1 MEWNPKEVVIIYNF
15 EERGNREAVAYAKQ
29 IAQHVNEIDIS
40 KNPLTERQLAELLD
54 RLGVGIE
61 DIIDR
66 RSDLYKE
73 KYQDVDMEEA
83 DWLGVIKHNPELMR
97 TPIGILGD
105 KAVICESPGDMLKLD
120 DGQGF
125 DQNMKT

>member
-15 EERGNREAVAYAKQ
+15 KVQGNREALAYAKQ
-29 IAQHVNEIDIS
+29 IAQNVNEIDIS

-54 RLGVGIE
+54 RLGVGIA
-61 DIIDR
+61 DIIDQ
-66 RSDLYKE
+66 RSELYKE
-73 KYQDVDMEEA
+73 KYKDVDMEEA
-83 DWLGVIKHNPELMR
+83 DWLGVIKRNPELMR

-105 KAVICESPGDMLKLD
+105 KAVICESPNDMLKLD

>member
-15 EERGNREAVAYAKQ
+15 NERGNREAIAYAKQ
-29 IAQHVNEIDIS
+29 IAQNVNEVDIS
-40 KNPLTERQLAELLD
+40 KTPLNERQMAQLLD
-54 RLGVGIE
+54 NLGVGVE
-61 DIIDR
+61 DVIDR
-66 RSDLYKE
+66 RSDIYQE
-73 KYQDVDMEEA
+73 KYKDTQMSIM
-83 DWLGVIKHNPELMR
+83 DWLKVIEHNPELLR

-105 KAVICESPGDMLKLD
+105 RAVICESPGDILKLD

>member
-15 EERGNREAVAYAKQ
+15 NERGNREALAYAKQ
-29 IAQHVNEIDIS
+29 IAQNVNEVDIS
-40 KNPLTERQLAELLD
+40 KTPLTERQMAQLLD
-54 RLGVGIE
+54 NLGVGVE

-66 RSDLYKE
+66 RSDIYKE
-73 KYQDVDMEEA
+73 KYQDVEMEEA

-97 TPIGILGD
+97 TPIGMLGNR
-105 KAVICESPGDMLKLD
+105 AVICESPGDMLKLD

>member
-15 EERGNREAVAYAKQ
+15 EDRGNREAIAYAKQ
-29 IAQHVNEIDIS
+29 IAQNVNEIDIS

-61 DIIDR
+61 EIIDR

-73 KYQDVDMEEA
+73 KYQDVDMDEA

-105 KAVICESPGDMLKLD
+105 KAVICESPNDMLKLD

-125 DQNMKT
+125 DQNRIT

>member
-15 EERGNREAVAYAKQ
+15 NERGNREALAYAKQ
-29 IAQHVNEIDIS
+29 IAQNVNEVDIS
-40 KNPLTERQLAELLD
+40 KTPLSERQMAQLLD
-54 RLGVGIE
+54 TLGVGVE

-66 RSDLYKE
+66 RSDIYKE
-73 KYQDVDMEEA
+73 KYQDVKMEEA
-83 DWLGVIKHNPELMR
+83 DWLGVIKRNPELMR
-97 TPIGILGD
+97 TPIGLLGD
-105 KAVICESPGDMLKLD
+105 RAVICESPGDILKLD

>member
-15 EERGNREAVAYAKQ
+15 EDRGNREAIAYAKQ
-29 IAQHVNEIDIS
+29 IAQNVNEVDIS
-40 KNPLTERQLAELLD
+40 KTPLTERQMAQLLD
-54 RLGVGIE
+54 SLGVGVE

-66 RSDLYKE
+66 RSVLYKE
-73 KYQDVDMEEA
+73 KYQDVDMDEA

-97 TPIGILGD
+97 TPIGILGT
-105 KAVICESPGDMLKLD
+105 KAIICEKPSDMLKLD

-125 DQNMKT
+125 DQNMIT